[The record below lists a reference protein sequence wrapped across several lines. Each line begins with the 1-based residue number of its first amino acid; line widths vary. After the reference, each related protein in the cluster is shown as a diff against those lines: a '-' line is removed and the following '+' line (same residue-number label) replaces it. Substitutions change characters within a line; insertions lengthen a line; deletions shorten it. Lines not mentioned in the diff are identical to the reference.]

1 MWMTSLEGQLFQWNQ
16 QLYKMGNKHSKG
28 GNWENV
34 LYFIPE
40 SDKTSDITHNIAHE
54 GLESW
59 ALELIDGSEE
69 IENVWVYTQP
79 PHEAQLTAG
88 LLYHAF
94 VVLQTNEW
102 WWSVEKD
109 TGGIFLQRSKKKE
122 FVKEYFRMENREVP
136 LSLEA
141 GDRGRMKM
149 EDLIHWLYKQREVRK
164 GYRIDD
170 RDMNCQGFAKRVF
183 DEFAKSK
190 FWELIIP

>member
-1 MWMTSLEGQLFQWNQ
+1 MHDVAGRRFSGICNYTN
-16 QLYKMGNKHSKG
+16 MGNKHSKG

-34 LYFIPE
+34 LNFIPE

-54 GLESW
+54 GLESC
-59 ALELIDGSEE
+59 ALELIDGSED

-94 VVLQTNEW
+94 VVLKTDGW
-102 WWSVEKD
+102 WWSIEKD

-122 FVKEYFRMENREVP
+122 FVKEHFRMEKREVP

-149 EDLIHWLYKQREVRK
+149 QDLIHWLYKQREVRK
-164 GYRIDD
+164 GYRIDN
-170 RDMNCQGFAKRVF
+170 RDLNCLGFAKRVF